1 MFCELFVPKSVLQRY
16 KFFLYFETIFSFF
29 RCFICVNKL
38 TPSPDLPTSKCS
50 ADWQR
55 NRRDFETWLRLE
67 KGLAANSVQAY
78 LRDVDHL
85 ARFMS
90 ENNIA
95 PEKVTLDHLQQLLA
109 LLNDLGIAPTSQRR
123 IIAGWRTFF
132 THLVVED
139 DIKENPA
146 DLLDLPLRPQ
156 HLPDVLTDE
165 DITRI
170 QETFDKSLPDQSR
183 NNVIVE
189 ILYGCG
195 LRVSEL
201 VNLKLSNIYAD
212 EQMLQIFGKGDKERW
227 VPINPRALE
236 MLATYIHTIR
246 CHIEP
251 KPHEEKYVFLNRLG
265 SHLSRNYVFMFLQKA
280 VADAGIN
287 KHVSPH
293 SLRHSFATE
302 LVENGADLRAV
313 QEMLGHAS
321 ISTTQIYTHLTRD
334 TLRNTIEAY
343 HPHYRK

>member
-1 MFCELFVPKSVLQRY
+1 M
-16 KFFLYFETIFSFF
+16 
-29 RCFICVNKL
+29 
-38 TPSPDLPTSKCS
+38 CS

-55 NRRDFETWLRLE
+55 NRRDFETWLKLE
-67 KGLAANSVQAY
+67 KGLADNSVQAY
-78 LRDVDHL
+78 LRDVGHM
-85 ARFMS
+85 AQFMS
-90 ENNIA
+90 EGDVE
-95 PEKVTLDHLQQLLA
+95 PEQVTLDHLQQLL
-109 LLNDLGIAPTSQRR
+109 LQLNDLGIAPTSQRR
-123 IIAGWRTFF
+123 MISGWRMFF
-132 THLVVED
+132 KHLVVED
-139 DIKENPA
+139 AIRENPA

-165 DITRI
+165 DITKI
-170 QETFDKSLPDQSR
+170 QETFNKSLPDQYR

-212 EQMLQIFGKGDKERW
+212 EQMLQIFGKGSKERW
-227 VPINPRALE
+227 VPINPHALE
-236 MLATYIHTIR
+236 MLATYIHTVR
-246 CHIEP
+246 CHIDP
-251 KPHEEKYVFLNRLG
+251 KPREEKFVFLNRRG
-265 SHLSRNYVFMFLQKA
+265 THLSRVYVFTFLKQA
-280 VADAGIN
+280 VANAGLN

-313 QEMLGHAS
+313 QEMLGHES
-321 ISTTQIYTHLTRD
+321 ISTTEIYTHLTRD